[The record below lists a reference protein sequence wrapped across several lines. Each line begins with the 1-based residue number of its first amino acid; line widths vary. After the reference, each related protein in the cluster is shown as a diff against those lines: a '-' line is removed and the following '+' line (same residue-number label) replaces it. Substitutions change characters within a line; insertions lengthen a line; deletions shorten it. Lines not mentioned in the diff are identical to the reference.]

1 MENHNLQD
9 IAESL
14 KKIADAM
21 YITKQDGSKV
31 SIAQMVN
38 SIGYNL
44 KQNNTTPSSHI
55 NKW

>member
-1 MENHNLQD
+1 MQDHNLQE

-31 SIAQMVN
+31 SVAQMIN

-44 KQNNTTPSSHI
+44 KQNNPTTSSM